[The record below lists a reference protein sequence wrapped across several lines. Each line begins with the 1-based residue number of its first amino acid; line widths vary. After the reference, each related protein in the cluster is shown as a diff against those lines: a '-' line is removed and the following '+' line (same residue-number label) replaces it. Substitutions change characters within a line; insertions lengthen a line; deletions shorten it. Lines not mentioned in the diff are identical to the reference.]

1 MITSR
6 KAWSMYTST
15 VTRFYIS
22 LCISCLTSSTD
33 WPQKHSAKGTTIHPF
48 GPFIIPLQVST
59 HGWAH
64 WWFNMSAPPCLPPS
78 PLSVF
83 LPPLRWNLKAKS
95 GGCWEMNF
103 RKRFH
108 SFHNTVS
115 PSPLTV
121 SFTVFTCS
129 SSFPSDLKIQRQYP
143 LCCCSVHLLWNDAVL
158 KAQIKKIY

>member
-121 SFTVFTCS
+121 SLPFLLVQALSHLISKSKDNIHYVVT
-129 SSFPSDLKIQRQYP
+129 QYI
-143 LCCCSVHLLWNDAVL
+143 CCEMMQCLRP
-158 KAQIKKIY
+158 K